1 MKNNKIWTIISVII
15 LALQAIAE
23 VLTVAFILR
32 LNILPEKYA
41 LLLAIVL
48 GVLMLITG
56 GILFI
61 HGKKPVSIPRRIVG
75 YILAMLVIAGCMLA
89 FWVSMDAYRTLNKVT
104 EEDPET
110 SVMEMYVF
118 VRQDDPAQS
127 LLDAKDYSFAIVE
140 DYDVDHTQQAI
151 VKIGEVIGNTPVI
164 AQYDSASSVADALF
178 GGQVD
183 AVVLNGVAVAILLEQ
198 EGYEDFMEKAR
209 ILCTMELADLE
220 ETEPTTE
227 ETTEETTAP
236 SKDVVVVPQKP
247 ITEGPFI
254 AYVSGSDTRNKKL
267 RTSRSDVNIL
277 VVVNPQTKQ
286 VLLLNTPRDYY
297 VPNPAG
303 KGALDKLTHC
313 GLYGVK
319 NSMKA
324 LGDLYGLD
332 VRYYAQINFTGFETL
347 VDAVGGVTV
356 YSDQKFSV
364 GNIHFVKGDNELN
377 GVEALAFARE
387 RHHVRGGD
395 NGRGRHQME
404 VIKALI
410 KKMTTG
416 TTIISNYTKIM
427 DSLSG
432 MFKTNVTTEEISL
445 LVKMQLEDMA
455 TWNVQTF
462 AATGTG
468 ASKPSYSSPK
478 HNAYVMY
485 PNKKVVAYA
494 SELANKVLNGE
505 ILTSGDMKV
514 PK

>member
-1 MKNNKIWTIISVII
+1 MKNNKIWTILSVMV

-23 VLTVAFILR
+23 VITVAFILR

-61 HGKKPVSIPRRIVG
+61 RGKKPVGNSRRIVG
-75 YILAMLVIAGCMLA
+75 YILAILVVAGCTLVL
-89 FWVSMDAYRTLNKVT
+89 WLSMDAYQTLNKVT
-104 EEDPET
+104 VEGSEAT
-110 SVMEMYVF
+110 NSMEMYVF

-140 DYDVDHTQQAI
+140 DYDMDYTQQAI
-151 VKIGEVIGNTPVI
+151 ADIGEIIGNTPVI
-164 AQYDSASSVADALF
+164 AQYDSYFSIADALLN
-178 GGQVD
+178 GQVD
-183 AVVLNGVAVAILLEQ
+183 AAVLNGVAVAILIEE
-198 EGYEDFMEKAR
+198 EGYEDFMEKSR
-209 ILCTMELADLE
+209 ILHTTEIAVPE
-220 ETEPTTE
+220 ETEPTEDEIADPDAKITD
-227 ETTEETTAP
+227 AP
-236 SKDVVVVPQKP
+236 FV
-247 ITEGPFI
+247 
-254 AYVSGSDTRNKKL
+254 AYISGSDTRNKKL
-267 RTSRSDVNIL
+267 RKSRSDVNIL
-277 VVVNPQTKQ
+277 AIVNPQTKQ

-319 NSMKA
+319 NSMEA
-324 LGDLYGLD
+324 LGDLYGLN

-356 YSDQKFSV
+356 YSEQEFTSR
-364 GNIHFVKGDNELN
+364 GCHFVKGDNVLN
-377 GVEALAFARE
+377 GEEALAFARD
-387 RHHVRGGD
+387 RYHVSGGD

-416 TTIISNYTKIM
+416 TTIISNYAKIM

-494 SELANKVLNGE
+494 SELASKVLNGE
-505 ILTSGDMKV
+505 ILTSEDMKV

>member
-23 VLTVAFILR
+23 VLTVTFILR

-56 GILFI
+56 GVLFI
-61 HGKKPVSIPRRIVG
+61 HGKKPVSILRRIIG
-75 YILAMLVIAGCMLA
+75 YILAILIIAGCVLA
-89 FWVSMDAYRTLNKVT
+89 FWVSMDAFRTLNKVT

-127 LLDAKDYSFAIVE
+127 IVDAKDYGFAIIE

-151 VKIGEVIGNTPVI
+151 GKIEEVIGNTPVI

-183 AVVLNGVAVAILLEQ
+183 AAILNGVAVALLLEE

-209 ILCTMELADLE
+209 ILHTMELAELE
-220 ETEPTTE
+220 ETEPTV
-227 ETTEETTAP
+227 EETTAP
-236 SKDVVVVPQKP
+236 EAD
-247 ITEGPFI
+247 ITNRPFV

-277 VVVNPQTKQ
+277 VIVNPQTKQ
-286 VLLLNTPRDYY
+286 ILLLNTPRDYY

-303 KGALDKLTHC
+303 KGKLDKLTHC

-356 YSDQKFSV
+356 HSNQKFSV
-364 GNIHFVKGDNELN
+364 GNIHFVKGENELN

-387 RHHVRGGD
+387 RHHVSGGD

-494 SELANKVLNGE
+494 STLANRVLNGE